1 MNNFYS
7 LFTKAKTKAIISF
20 ALLIA
25 AFSISKA
32 QSYCIPTYANGTGS
46 GDYISL
52 FELVGT
58 GLSSSSSGA
67 PSPYYTFFPNSG
79 ATTATLATG
88 VPYQVKVSGGSYSTC
103 YISMWGDWNNDS
115 IFDAS
120 EFVGSSLNV
129 GGLSVGFFTNDLIIP
144 NNAVGGQTRIRLRS
158 SDSNPGPG
166 AGDACASTNSPWGE
180 TEDYEVYIVPPA
192 PCSGSVTAGIASSS
206 QNNVCQ
212 NNPFSLSLTGNTI
225 ALGITHQWQVS
236 TDSVT
241 WTNLG
246 GIQSS
251 VTYNI
256 PNQSQT
262 SHYRCIIT
270 CTNSSL
276 QDTSLAVT
284 VISTPFVNC
293 TCYPQY
299 TECNSGDYIT
309 NLFFANVSDP
319 NLSCATASSGYADRT
334 YVDTIVVTAGQ
345 TYTLSA
351 DIGNGT
357 NGPGVLGAWID
368 ANHDGIF
375 TSDEYINV
383 IPSVNGTNTYSNNV
397 LIPYSALGGITKLR
411 LKLDASYSPITNQDP
426 CISTY
431 YYGLTADYLID
442 ITPAP
447 ACTGTINAGAATSNS
462 TTVCAGTPFNLN
474 LIGNDAVSGVSY
486 QWQQSTDAGSTWT
499 NIGAPQTN
507 VPTSISSQSVTT
519 YYRCELTCI
528 SSSIA
533 VNSTPIIVNQNSFI
547 NCYCATGTI
556 TCSNASI
563 SNVTFANIADTPTCS
578 PSGYTDNISGT
589 AANVTA
595 GQSYSISVDVP
606 ANSFPNQYVGLWI
619 DFDHNSNFDYNE
631 YFSLGKFASGT
642 ATTNV
647 NIPMNAL
654 GGNTRMRLKLEA
666 DYSDFVTLYPCTVY
680 SSDGQ
685 TIDYLVNITSLPS
698 CSGVPVAGS
707 AAASSVSV
715 CTSDSL
721 ILSLTGNSQINNAS
735 YLWEYSY
742 GNNIWSTL
750 TSPLTDPHYGFSGQY
765 AITYYRCIVT
775 CTTSGLSDTSSIVT
789 VYKKDPLDCYC
800 TPEPTSCS
808 PNYNITNL
816 NFAGINQA
824 SSCGTNGYEDY
835 TAASQ
840 ATVSAGNTYTLT
852 ATLGYDFSMDTH
864 AWIDYNKNGDFE
876 ASEYSY
882 INYSQ
887 GTGIYDVSNS
897 ISIPATATPGLT
909 RMRVRTFYQS
919 GISDPCS
926 STGGGLKTTT
936 GSTPFGE
943 TEDYMVNILPP
954 DCGLLN
960 YTKPYVISSP
970 TVVCLNSPVEMFVY
984 PDFQP
989 ALGLTYQWK
998 SSSDGINF
1006 TDIGVASSS
1015 PSLTT
1020 NILGNT
1026 FYMCDVYCNSNL
1038 QQSSDSVLI
1047 NTSFIT
1053 SSASSIVNPSCFGF
1067 NNGGAIIT
1075 TTGGMGNLTYSWT
1088 PNSSSSDILTNATA
1102 GNYQCVVADTLGCK
1116 DTVNFTITE
1125 PSQLAI
1131 NTTKQDIS
1139 CFGLTDG
1146 SINLTVSGG
1155 VGSYLFDW
1163 SPNVSSTSS
1172 ATNLSQGTYS
1182 CTVADANGCTTQTT
1196 EVIIEP
1202 TQITAT
1208 SSQTN
1213 VTCFGGNNGAAI
1225 INAVGGTG
1233 SLNYFWSHGF
1243 GSLTGNS
1250 ISGNVTANTY
1260 TCTITDANACSLDY
1274 TVAINDG
1281 YLITS
1286 NITGNSSICQNTTEN
1301 YSVSVSNAVGPVTY
1315 TWISTNTS
1323 QLGNDSIYPYLGTAA
1338 GTETLS
1344 IQVSDINGC
1353 YSSSNNFTLTVKP
1366 STNISGNALTDV
1378 SLSPASGYVIL
1389 YKYEPFLTQFD
1400 SIASA
1405 VIDAVGNYSFA
1416 SVTAGSHIVKAVPSA
1431 NSLQITYGGSAI
1443 NWKTATIINH
1453 GCNVTS
1459 TQNIAV
1465 RGFVSDPGP
1474 GVLTGK
1480 IIEAEGFGQKNG
1492 RVMKPTIPGGPIGG
1506 IIVKGGKN
1514 PGGQMLVQTTT
1525 SYADGTYTLTGL
1537 PLNEQLFIL
1546 VDIAGLDTN
1555 QTYHRTLTLT
1565 NDTITN
1571 LDFTVDSIFINP
1583 IPEAVSVKEYDNNI
1597 KKISIYPNPAKDELN
1612 IEYSLTESGTLKI
1625 DLLNVVGQKI
1635 KDILPPTP
1643 NQIGTQKIKYAFND
1657 LPPGMYFIRVNLNNT
1672 NNTIKLIIE

>member
-7 LFTKAKTKAIISF
+7 LFSKTKAIISF
-20 ALLIA
+20 TILVAT
-25 AFSISKA
+25 FSISRA
-32 QSYCIPTYANGTGS
+32 QSYCTPTYANGTGS

-79 ATTATLATG
+79 ATTATLTTG

-120 EFVGSSLNV
+120 EFVGSSPNV
-129 GGLSVGFFTNDLIIP
+129 GSLNISFFFNDLIIP
-144 NNAVGGQTRIRLRS
+144 NNAVGGPTRLRIRS
-158 SDSNPGPG
+158 SDSSPGPG
-166 AGDACASTNSPWGE
+166 SGDACASTNSPWGE
-180 TEDYEVYIVPPA
+180 SEDYEVYVVPPV
-192 PCSGSVTAGIASSS
+192 PCSGSVTAGNASSS
-206 QNNVCQ
+206 FNSVCQ
-212 NNPFSLSLTGNTI
+212 NNPFSLYLTGNTI
-225 ALGITHQWQVS
+225 ALGVTHQWQVS
-236 TDSVT
+236 TDSVA

-246 GIQSS
+246 NVQSS
-251 VTYNI
+251 TTFSI
-256 PNQSQT
+256 PSQSQT
-262 SHYRCIIT
+262 SHYRCIVT
-270 CTNSSL
+270 CTNSSI
-276 QDTSLAVT
+276 QDTSSAVT
-284 VISTPFVNC
+284 VISTPFLNC
-293 TCYPQY
+293 LCYPQY
-299 TECNSGDYIT
+299 TDCNGGDYIT

-319 NLSCATASSGYADRT
+319 NLSCASASSGYADRT
-334 YVDTIVVTAGQ
+334 YIDTIVVTAGQ
-345 TYTLSA
+345 TYTITA
-351 DIGNGT
+351 DIGNGV

-368 ANHDGIF
+368 ANHDGTF
-375 TSDEYINV
+375 ASNEYMNI
-383 IPSVNGTNTYSNNV
+383 IPSVNGTNTYSSNI
-397 LIPYSALGGITKLR
+397 LIPYSALGGITRLR
-411 LKLDASYSPITNQDP
+411 LKLDASGSPITYQDP
-426 CISTY
+426 CTSTN

-462 TTVCAGTPFNLN
+462 TAVCVDAPFNLN

-486 QWQQSTDAGSTWT
+486 QWQQSTDAGSTWS

-507 VPTSISSQSVTT
+507 VPISISTQSVTT

-528 SSSIA
+528 ASSIA
-533 VNSTPIIVNQNSFI
+533 VNSTPVIVNQNSFI
-547 NCYCATGTI
+547 NCYCATETI
-556 TCSNASI
+556 TCTDASI

-578 PSGYTDNISGT
+578 PNGYNDNISGT

-595 GQSYSISVDVP
+595 GQSYSISVTVP
-606 ANSFPNQYVGLWI
+606 TNTYPNQFVGLWI
-619 DFDHNSNFDYNE
+619 DFDHNSTFDYNE

-642 ATTNV
+642 TTANI
-647 NIPMNAL
+647 NIPMNAM

-666 DYSDFVTLYPCTVY
+666 NYSDFVSLYPCTVY
-680 SSDGQ
+680 GSDGQ

-698 CSGVPVAGS
+698 CSGTPVAGT
-707 AAASSVSV
+707 AAANSASV
-715 CTSDSL
+715 CTSEKL
-721 ILSLTGNSQINNAS
+721 ELSLTGNDQVSNAS

-742 GNNIWSTL
+742 DNNIWTTL
-750 TSPLTDPHYGFSGQY
+750 TSSLTDPHYGLSGQY

-775 CTTSGLSDTSSIVT
+775 CSTSGLSDTSSVVT

-808 PNYNITNL
+808 PNYNITNI

-835 TAASQ
+835 TAATQ

-852 ATLGYDFSMDTH
+852 ATLGYDFSMETH
-864 AWIDYNKNGDFE
+864 AWIDYNRNGDFE

-882 INYSQ
+882 IGYSQ
-887 GTGIYDVSNS
+887 GTGIYDVSSS
-897 ISIPATATPGLT
+897 INIPATAVPGLT

-919 GISDPCS
+919 SMSDPCS
-926 STGGGLKTTT
+926 SINGGGKSIS

-954 DCGLLN
+954 DCSLLN
-960 YTKPYVISSP
+960 YSSNSVFVISSP
-970 TVVCLNSPVEMFVY
+970 TIVCLNSPVEMFVY

-998 SSSDGINF
+998 SSPDGTTF
-1006 TDIGVASSS
+1006 SDIGTASASS
-1015 PSLTT
+1015 SLTT

-1026 FYMCDVYCNSNL
+1026 FYMCDIYCNSSMVK
-1038 QQSSDSVLI
+1038 SSDSILI

-1053 SSASSIVNPSCFGF
+1053 STVNAITNPSCFGF
-1067 NNGGAIIT
+1067 NNGSASIT

-1088 PNSSSSDILTNATA
+1088 PNSSSSNILTNAIA
-1102 GNYQCVVADTLGCK
+1102 GNYQCIVADTLGCK
-1116 DTVNFTITE
+1116 DTVNFIITE
-1125 PSQLAI
+1125 PSQLIISAV
-1131 NTTKQDIS
+1131 KQDIS

-1146 SINLTVSGG
+1146 NINVTVSGG
-1155 VGSYLFDW
+1155 TSPYLFDW
-1163 SPNVSSTSS
+1163 SPNVSSTST

-1182 CTVADANGCTTQTT
+1182 CTVLDANGCTTQTT
-1196 EVIIEP
+1196 EIIAEP

-1208 SSQTN
+1208 STQTN
-1213 VTCFGGNNGAAI
+1213 VTCFGGNNGAAVV
-1225 INAVGGTG
+1225 NATGGTG

-1250 ISGNVTANTY
+1250 INGNVTANTY
-1260 TCTITDANACSLDY
+1260 TCTITDANACALDY
-1274 TVAINDG
+1274 TVSINDG
-1281 YLITS
+1281 YQIIS

-1301 YSVSVSNAVGPVTY
+1301 YSVSITNATGIVTY
-1315 TWISTNTS
+1315 TWISTNTT
-1323 QLGNDSIYPYLGTAA
+1323 QLGNDSVYPYLGSAA
-1338 GTETLS
+1338 GAETIS
-1344 IQVSDINGC
+1344 IQVTDINGC
-1353 YSSSNNFTLTVKP
+1353 SSNNNFTVTVKA
-1366 STNISGNALTDV
+1366 STNISGSALTDV
-1378 SLSPASGYVIL
+1378 SLSPVSGHVIL

-1400 SIASA
+1400 SISSTP
-1405 VIDAVGNYSFA
+1405 IDAVGNYSFA
-1416 SVTAGSHIVKAVPSA
+1416 SITAGSHIVKAVPSA
-1431 NSLQITYGGSAI
+1431 NTLQITYGSNAI

-1465 RGFVSDPGP
+1465 KGFVSDPGP

-1537 PLNEQLFIL
+1537 PLNEPLFIL

-1597 KKISIYPNPAKDELN
+1597 KKISIYPNPAKDQLN
-1612 IEYSLTESGTLKI
+1612 IEYSLTESGILKI
-1625 DLLNVVGQKI
+1625 DLINIMGQKI
-1635 KDILPPTP
+1635 RDILPPTYHQVGAKSL
-1643 NQIGTQKIKYAFND
+1643 NYTFTD
-1657 LPPGMYFIRVNLNNT
+1657 LPPGMYFVKVTLNNT
-1672 NNTIKLIIE
+1672 YNTIKLIIE